1 MSTTPAALYARV
13 SSERHAT
20 AQTIA
25 SQLAAR
31 RARVTAD
38 GYVGPE
44 AMPFLD
50 DG

>member
-1 MSTTPAALYARV
+1 MKTIQAAIDARV

-31 RARVTAD
+31 RERVAAD
-38 GYVGPE
+38 GCALPE
-44 AMPFLD
+44 AMQFVD